1 MSSLIFTFLYK
12 YAQHML
18 VHFAPSISQ
27 SLHIKLKQNVY
38 LEITRI
44 FLYFLP
50 GMARNSLHRYTCIYI
65 YGRIY
70 LFLYQHITQT
80 TPSHSENPH
89 QLWIWYTDKCPYIHM
104 YKHFFSFIQPIFC
117 YLYDC
122 QSILRVRNDK
132 DHRFV
137 TLTNLISGLILT

>member
-18 VHFAPSISQ
+18 VHFAPNISQ

-65 YGRIY
+65 YMAEYIY
-70 LFLYQHITQT
+70 SYTNILHRQPLHILKILIN
-80 TPSHSENPH
+80 SGFGILINVH
-89 QLWIWYTDKCPYIHM
+89 IYICTNIS
-104 YKHFFSFIQPIFC
+104 FRSFSRF
-117 YLYDC
+117 
-122 QSILRVRNDK
+122 
-132 DHRFV
+132 FV
-137 TLTNLISGLILT
+137 TCMIVKVFKGLGMTKIIDLLL

>member
-44 FLYFLP
+44 FFVFFYREWQGILYIDTHVYIY
-50 GMARNSLHRYTCIYI
+50 MAEYIYSYTNILHRQPLHILKILINSGFGILINVHIY
-65 YGRIY
+65 
-70 LFLYQHITQT
+70 
-80 TPSHSENPH
+80 
-89 QLWIWYTDKCPYIHM
+89 KCTNIS
-104 YKHFFSFIQPIFC
+104 FRSFSRF
-117 YLYDC
+117 
-122 QSILRVRNDK
+122 
-132 DHRFV
+132 FV
-137 TLTNLISGLILT
+137 TCMIVKVFKGLGMTKIIDLLL

>member
-44 FLYFLP
+44 FFVFFYREWQGILYIDTHVYIY
-50 GMARNSLHRYTCIYI
+50 MAEYIYSYTNILHRQPLHILKILINSGFGILINVHIYI
-65 YGRIY
+65 CTNISFR
-70 LFLYQHITQT
+70 
-80 TPSHSENPH
+80 S
-89 QLWIWYTDKCPYIHM
+89 
-104 YKHFFSFIQPIFC
+104 FSRF
-117 YLYDC
+117 
-122 QSILRVRNDK
+122 
-132 DHRFV
+132 FV
-137 TLTNLISGLILT
+137 TCMIVKVFKGLGMTKIIDLLL